1 MSGLVDF
8 TRRRLLKLPFAAAI
22 AGSGTAVAAATGV
35 HHVSLELGGSFQGE
49 RLARMMAEK
58 NYRDGA
64 FHNLPGGTRGPAV
77 AESRWKKITK
87 AFAEKPEGVK
97 PSAPVAHQKTDLS
110 SVRNGEMLWLG
121 HSAFYL
127 RAEGLSIAVDPALAA
142 ACPIPGFFE
151 PFKGADVYRAED
163 IPPLDVLLITHD
175 HYDHLDYPTIAA
187 IRSRVKRV
195 VCPLGVGAH
204 FEAWGYDP
212 ERITETVW
220 YESVRLAPNLELT
233 CLPSQHFSGRTMTM
247 NTTLWAGFIF
257 DIAGYK
263 LYLSGDGGYGPHF
276 KAVRDMFGRIDFAV
290 LEDGQYNKEWSD
302 IHLMPADWK
311 LALTDIAPAVVMPCH
326 NAKYALSRHVWTD
339 PLTAALDNARSVRIP
354 VTTPLIGS
362 RIALADPAAAG
373 KIWWPEKP

>member
-1 MSGLVDF
+1 M
-8 TRRRLLKLPFAAAI
+8 
-22 AGSGTAVAAATGV
+22 
-35 HHVSLELGGSFQGE
+35 
-49 RLARMMAEK
+49 
-58 NYRDGA
+58 
-64 FHNLPGGTRGPAV
+64 
-77 AESRWKKITK
+77 
-87 AFAEKPEGVK
+87 
-97 PSAPVAHQKTDLS
+97 
-110 SVRNGEMLWLG
+110 
-121 HSAFYL
+121 
-127 RAEGLSIAVDPALAA
+127 
-142 ACPIPGFFE
+142 
-151 PFKGADVYRAED
+151 
-163 IPPLDVLLITHD
+163 
-175 HYDHLDYPTIAA
+175 
-187 IRSRVKRV
+187 

-247 NTTLWAGFIF
+247 NTTLWAGFMF

-326 NAKYALSRHVWTD
+326 NAKYALSRHVWTE